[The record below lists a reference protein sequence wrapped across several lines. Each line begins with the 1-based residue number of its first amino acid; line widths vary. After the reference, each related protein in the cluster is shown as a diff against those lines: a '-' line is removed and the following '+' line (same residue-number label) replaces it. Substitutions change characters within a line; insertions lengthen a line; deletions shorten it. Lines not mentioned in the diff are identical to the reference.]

1 MVPNRTCHGDQPCD
15 NGSNADLK
23 CILGPRKTQ
32 LEASDMSFPCSRRV
46 KLLVKINTYTSE
58 LPQSCTAAIRP
69 ILLTSQDA
77 ERAQWLSL
85 AKQKLVKTTT
95 TKAVTNSLSSVW
107 FQSPCHNSPLVMSV
121 GSLRSS
127 DSHDSDWFSQGY
139 TKETQRT
146 SLVPTA
152 LLMDLCIGSVA
163 CVKHCGGNQHKGEPC
178 HP

>member
-23 CILGPRKTQ
+23 CILGQRKTQ
-32 LEASDMSFPCSRRV
+32 LEASDMSFPSSRRV
-46 KLLVKINTYTSE
+46 KLLVKINTYFRVASKLYSSHTSN
-58 LPQSCTAAIRP
+58 PVNQPRFRTCPVIVVWPS
-69 ILLTSQDA
+69 
-77 ERAQWLSL
+77 
-85 AKQKLVKTTT
+85 K
-95 TKAVTNSLSSVW
+95 SLSGPRPPKRWPTVW
-107 FQSPCHNSPLVMSV
+107 VLSGSSHPVTTAQFVMSV

-139 TKETQRT
+139 TKETQST

-163 CVKHCGGNQHKGEPC
+163 WMQQCGGNQHKGEPC